1 VSEPVVAEPT
11 LTDEERAAK
20 AEADAKA
27 AAAAEKLT
35 TSKAVFSRAI
45 KIFFPGAEND
55 GWINDLFESAKPY
68 LDQNFED
75 GVILDMMLQDGK
87 TPEKFNQRFS
97 GIFELDKKRDA
108 GQAVYVPSIAEYI
121 SGEEEYTRLATKLGM
136 SNLATIENYGK
147 IVGNDVSLD
156 EVRDRIADAT
166 SRVNSLDEAT
176 MKQLKVEFP
185 NMTQA
190 DLVQS
195 ILNKETPKD
204 FQTRITR
211 AEIGAEA
218 TQAGVVSQLGTQ
230 ALAAAGVT
238 RAQARQGF
246 QALAEYQR
254 VAGTGIQQAQRM
266 FGDTTSATDLQTEL
280 ESEQLLGQTS
290 KTRKRLE
297 SQARAQF
304 AGQSGITTGSLSRK
318 KQV

>member
-1 VSEPVVAEPT
+1 MPPLKPGGGASSKPKPPRGGPGARPADDTPKPTKPKPTKPKPTKPKPTPSPSPSPAPAPTPTPTPTPVSEPVVAEPT

-27 AAAAEKLT
+27 AAAAEKLV
-35 TSKAVFSRAI
+35 TSKAVFTNAI
-45 KIFFPGAEND
+45 KVFFPGAEND

-75 GVILDMMLQDGK
+75 SVILDMMLQDGK
-87 TPEKFNQRFS
+87 PPEKFNQRFS

-190 DLVQS
+190 SCLLLNVAMGWSVVQ
-195 ILNKETPKD
+195 
-204 FQTRITR
+204 
-211 AEIGAEA
+211 
-218 TQAGVVSQLGTQ
+218 
-230 ALAAAGVT
+230 
-238 RAQARQGF
+238 
-246 QALAEYQR
+246 
-254 VAGTGIQQAQRM
+254 IQQGGRM
-266 FGDTTSATDLQTEL
+266 P
-280 ESEQLLGQTS
+280 SEPDQHHWMG
-290 KTRKRLE
+290 
-297 SQARAQF
+297 
-304 AGQSGITTGSLSRK
+304 
-318 KQV
+318 